1 MGKHRLKTLSWF
13 KSFSELL
20 IVFYDM
26 IAGMIGNKKF
36 YLVVT

>member
-1 MGKHRLKTLSWF
+1 MIQKLY
-13 KSFSELL
+13 ELL

-26 IAGMIGNKKF
+26 IAGMTGNKKI